1 MLAFKVR
8 QLLILVLI
16 PQEPNVNGQ
25 VWYNNAT
32 YAFKISNFF
41 ATGAWATGGNLTT
54 ARDQLAGAGT
64 QTAGLAFGG
73 IIPPSTYNSSN
84 RRI

>member
-1 MLAFKVR
+1 MSDYVGIQGQAV
-8 QLLILVLI
+8 INTGTD
-16 PQEPNVNGQ
+16 PSPNVNGQ

-41 ATGAWATGGNLTT
+41 ATGAWATGGNLGT
-54 ARDQLAGAGT
+54 ARERLAGAGT

-73 IIPPSTYNSSN
+73 FTT
-84 RRI
+84 